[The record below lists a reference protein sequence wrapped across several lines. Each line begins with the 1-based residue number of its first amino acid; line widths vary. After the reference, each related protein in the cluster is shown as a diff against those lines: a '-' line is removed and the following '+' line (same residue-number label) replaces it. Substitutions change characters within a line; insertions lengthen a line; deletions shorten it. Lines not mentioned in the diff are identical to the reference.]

1 MERGPKAVDDRTPT
15 LWLSEAEQAAM
26 KDYWRVYNAHYDEVS
41 ATTTNIISKKPELAA
56 LVRNVPP
63 EKLEEQRE
71 VARERLRSALI
82 DGNWGPYLELLVQ
95 EGTLYGH
102 SGIAFQDWHELLSD
116 YRIRTIGW
124 LFQEYGQD
132 PERLMAVISAH
143 SKFNDQVMAIIGQAY
158 LDSKENT
165 IRQQQEEIKELS
177 TPVLALRERLLLLPI
192 IGLIDSYRA
201 QHITEHLLQA
211 IRNYRAGVVVIDI
224 TGVSTVDSMVANHLI
239 KTAEAARLMGAQA
252 IITGLSTEV
261 AQTLVRIGVDLSRL
275 KTMGDLRSGIEEADR
290 ILGYELIRT
299 KHEKTTIVLGEDG
312 RL

>member
-1 MERGPKAVDDRTPT
+1 MERGSQAVDDRTPT
-15 LWLSEAEQAAM
+15 LWLSEAEQAAL
-26 KDYWRVYNAHYDEVS
+26 KDYWRVYDAHYTEIIAAV
-41 ATTTNIISKKPELAA
+41 TNIIRQKPELAA
-56 LVRNVPP
+56 MARNVPP

-71 VARERLRSALI
+71 MARERLRSALM
-82 DGNWGPYLELLVQ
+82 DGKWEPYLELLVQ
-95 EGTLYGH
+95 EGTAYGQ
-102 SGIAFQDWHELLSD
+102 SGIAFQDWYEMLSD
-116 YRIRTIGW
+116 YRIQTIGW
-124 LFQEYGQD
+124 LFQEFGQD
-132 PERLMAVISAH
+132 PERLLAVFSAH
-143 SKFNDQVMAIIGQAY
+143 SKFNDQVMAIVGQAY

-192 IGLIDSYRA
+192 IGMIDSYRA

-211 IRNYRAGVVVIDI
+211 IRDYRAGVVVIDI
-224 TGVSTVDSMVANHLI
+224 TGVSTVDSMIANHLI

-290 ILGYELIRT
+290 ILGYELVRT
-299 KHEKTTIVLGEDG
+299 QHEKTTIILGEDG